1 MSLVALLLRWFCE
14 VILTNYYS
22 ISILTQ
28 YRQTGLCKRKQP
40 LLATWT
46 TGEDKYMNLALNL
59 ALSVRRNAPHLERT
73 DHLERDCVVT
83 A

>member
-1 MSLVALLLRWFCE
+1 MELRAGLV
-14 VILTNYYS
+14 
-22 ISILTQ
+22 
-28 YRQTGLCKRKQP
+28 QTVDLSPQRKAP

-73 DHLERDCVVT
+73 GGHGVNWAISGL
-83 A
+83 